1 MCYLAHAAHPDLSE
15 VCVMYRDIHTSALAW
30 INQPEE
36 TAHLSFIELLLSVIF
51 VLYFFHLCVD
61 EIYQYACISETP

>member
-1 MCYLAHAAHPDLSE
+1 
-15 VCVMYRDIHTSALAW
+15 MYRDIHTSALAW